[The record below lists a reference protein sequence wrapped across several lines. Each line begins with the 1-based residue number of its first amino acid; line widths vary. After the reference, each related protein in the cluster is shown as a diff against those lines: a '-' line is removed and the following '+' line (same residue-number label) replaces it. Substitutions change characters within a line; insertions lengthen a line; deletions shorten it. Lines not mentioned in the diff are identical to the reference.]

1 MRAKNGVAP
10 IANLVKVTSDEN
22 RKDVEMNQ
30 NSSSEERAHATKNDP
45 RWMSIVNRDAS
56 DDGKFYYSVKTTGVY
71 CRPSC
76 AARLARPENVQYHL
90 TCEDAEK
97 AGFRP
102 CKRCKPNQPA
112 ATKQNAKKIAKACRL
127 IEQSEETPSL
137 DELAE
142 HTGLSVYHF
151 HRTFKAI
158 TGLTPKEYA
167 EANRSNRVRAS
178 LEKSDTV
185 TEAIYDAGFNSSG
198 RFYETSNAVLGMTP
212 STFRAGGSDTDIFF
226 AIGECSLGSI
236 LVAQSRKGVC
246 SILLGDDPAF
256 LVRDLQDRFPKANLI
271 GNEPGYEDLVAKVVG
286 LIEELGIGFDLPLDI
301 RGTAFQ
307 RCVWKALQQIPPGCT
322 VSYSDI
328 ANKIGMPKA
337 VRAVAQACG
346 ANTLAVAI
354 PCHRVV
360 RNDGSLSGYRWGV
373 ERKRAL
379 LEREALARPAVG
391 GRQ

>member
-1 MRAKNGVAP
+1 MK
-10 IANLVKVTSDEN
+10 
-22 RKDVEMNQ
+22 Q
-30 NSSSEERAHATKNDP
+30 NSTTEERIRATKNDP
-45 RWMSIVNRDAS
+45 RWMLIAKRDAS
-56 DDGKFYYSVKTTGVY
+56 ADGKFYYSVKTTGVY

-76 AARLARPENVQYHL
+76 AARLARPENVRYHL
-90 TCEDAEK
+90 TCGDAEK

-102 CKRCKPNQPA
+102 CKRCKPNQPSA
-112 ATKQNAKKIAKACRL
+112 IEENAKTIAKACRL

-137 DELAE
+137 GELAE
-142 HTGLSVYHF
+142 HAGLSVYHF

-167 EANRSNRVRAS
+167 EANRSNRVRSS
-178 LEKSDTV
+178 LERSDTV

-236 LVAQSRKGVC
+236 LVAQSRRGVC

-286 LIEELGIGFDLPLDI
+286 LIEEPGIGFDLPLDI
-301 RGTAFQ
+301 RGTVFQ
-307 RCVWKALQQIPPGCT
+307 RRVWKALQQIPPGST

-328 ANKIGMPKA
+328 ADKIGMPRA
-337 VRAVAQACG
+337 VRAVAQACS
-346 ANTLAVAI
+346 ANKLAVAI
-354 PCHRVV
+354 PCNRVV
-360 RNDGSLSGYRWGV
+360 RNDRALSGYRWGV

-379 LEREALARPAVG
+379 LEREAFARPAV
-391 GRQ
+391 RERR

>member
-1 MRAKNGVAP
+1 
-10 IANLVKVTSDEN
+10 
-22 RKDVEMNQ
+22 MNQ
-30 NSSSEERAHATKNDP
+30 DATIEERARATKNDP

-56 DDGKFYYSVKTTGVY
+56 GDGKFYYSVKTTGVY

-112 ATKQNAKKIAKACRL
+112 ATKQNAQKIAKVCRL
-127 IEQSEETPSL
+127 IEQSDETPSL
-137 DELAE
+137 DRMAE
-142 HTGLSVYHF
+142 HAGLSVYHF

-158 TGLTPKEYA
+158 TGVTPKDYA

-212 STFRAGGSDTDIFF
+212 STFRAGGADTDIFF

-236 LVAQSRKGVC
+236 LVAHSRKGVC
-246 SILLGDDPAF
+246 SILLGDNPAF

-286 LIEELGIGFDLPLDI
+286 LIEEPRIGFDLPLDI

-307 RCVWKALQQIPPGCT
+307 RRVWNALQQIPPGST

-328 ANKIGMPKA
+328 ANKIGVPKA

-346 ANTLAVAI
+346 ANNLAVAI

-360 RNDGSLSGYRWGV
+360 KNNGSLSGYRWGV

-379 LEREALARPAVG
+379 LEREALAVEG
-391 GRQ
+391 KE